1 MNKIDKGDKKVE
13 LEPIKKE
20 EDVKLEVV
28 NPTDDVKIEVVKT
41 EESAKVEVASEET
54 AEIKTETVVEDMSDR
69 TIVVKSIKDIEEF
82 NGEAADSV
90 LPVDNYVRKLT
101 EDVDK
106 NNRKK
111 VIISEELFRAD
122 SSITYEYSKTIGK
135 LDLSKIRGYKVADGE
150 KTISFLFY
158 ENDFY
163 AVNRINYKN
172 GYMYSEKEDTLPV
185 SENLN
190 KIIRKIPNVAK
201 ARNILHIEN
210 IEARIY
216 DMTEYILLLE
226 RENIRV
232 IKVSATGD
240 LSEMKYEEY
249 PVDKK
254 RLEIELEKL
263 AIAEEE
269 KAKEENSIKNK
280 WKEFTTAFVKHVINP
295 IKAALAKI
303 GIINDVKMLS
313 DGKHSIFDKMGN

>member
-1 MNKIDKGDKKVE
+1 ME

-28 NPTDDVKIEVVKT
+28 NTTDDVKIEVVKT
-41 EESAKVEVASEET
+41 EEDIKEEIVSEAKGKIET
-54 AEIKTETVVEDMSDR
+54 IQEDLSDR
-69 TIVVKSIKDIEEF
+69 TIVVKAIKDIEEF
-82 NGEAADSV
+82 NGEVADSV

-122 SSITYEYSKTIGK
+122 SVITYEYSKTIGK
-135 LDLSKIRGYKVADGE
+135 LDLTKIRGYKVNEGE

-172 GYMYSEKEDTLPV
+172 GYMYSEKEDVFPV

-232 IKVSATGD
+232 LKVSATGD

-263 AIAEEE
+263 TIAEEE
-269 KAKEENSIKNK
+269 KIKEENSVKNK
-280 WKEFTTAFVKHVINP
+280 WKEFTNVLIKHVINP
-295 IKAALAKI
+295 IKAVLAKL
-303 GIINDVKMLS
+303 GIISDVKMLS
-313 DGKHSIFDKMGN
+313 DGKHSIFDKMGK